1 MIYYPYNSIL
11 NLSSQSKGQGKTMDI
26 LSNSNPIGNFIRN
39 LTKTNDKTYDYS
51 RNRVVKVYK
60 NDVVIVAYNVNSK
73 IDAKRDKKKLYKKYG
88 KNIKIFY
95 SEEI

>member
-1 MIYYPYNSIL
+1 
-11 NLSSQSKGQGKTMDI
+11 MDI

-39 LTKTNDKTYDYS
+39 LTKTNDKTYSYAKS
-51 RNRVVKVYK
+51 RVVKVYK
-60 NDVVIVAYNVNSK
+60 DDTVIAAYNVASK
-73 IDAKRDKKKLYKKYG
+73 ANAKRDKKRLYRKYG